1 MAARFRSLPLP
12 AAAAAVAAVFAS
24 FLLSGSAAGAA
35 TVKWFIAETN
45 SAQTAW
51 MREVARAYEARTPGT
66 TIAIEVMSSEPY
78 KGKLT
83 TMLQSRD
90 RPDLVYSWGGG
101 VLYAQV
107 EAGFLKDITADMQGA
122 WRASFSPAA
131 VEAMTYKGRVY
142 GAPVQAT
149 VSGLWYNKAL
159 LARAGVDPASLGSW
173 DGLLDAVRKLKAA
186 GITPFAV
193 GGADKWPLN
202 QYWAQIALRVG
213 GRQAFEAAFNR
224 TGGAGFDSPDLLRT
238 SQLYRQ
244 LIEMEPFQRGFM
256 GDTGPQAAG
265 QFGDGKAAMAVTGNW
280 HYPLQRNQSG
290 DQRGQPDEVIGWMP
304 FPTVPG
310 GKGDQSDLLAGINGF
325 LVTRDAP
332 PEAVAFL
339 RYYSSEEVQ
348 RDAARRGLFIPVVRG
363 AEQDLANPFFRD
375 MAVRLQNAAYAQNYW
390 DQMLGPQAGR
400 VVNDASADL
409 AAGRITAAQMGSRI
423 QDAWEMER

>member
-1 MAARFRSLPLP
+1 MTRFRLVP
-12 AAAAAVAAVFAS
+12 ASAAAVAIAAALLAS
-24 FLLSGSAAGAA
+24 QATAAAAA
-35 TVKWFIAETN
+35 TVKWFIAESNT
-45 SAQTAW
+45 AQTAW

-66 TIAIEVMSSEPY
+66 TVAIEVMTSEPY
-78 KGKLT
+78 KAKLT

-107 EAGFLKDITADMQGA
+107 EAGFLKDISADLQGA

-131 VEAMTYKGRVY
+131 VEAMTYKGRTY
-142 GAPVQAT
+142 GVPVQAT
-149 VSGLWYNKAL
+149 VSGLWYSKTL
-159 LARAGVDPASLGSW
+159 LARANVDPASLATW
-173 DGLLDAVRKLKAA
+173 DGLLAAVRALKAA

-213 GRQAFEAAFNR
+213 GRQAFESAFNR
-224 TGGAGFDSPDLLRT
+224 SGRAGAGFDGPDLLRT

-244 LIEMEPFQRGFM
+244 LVEMEPFQRGYM

-265 QFGDGKAAMAVTGNW
+265 QFGDGKAAMAVIGNW

-290 DQRGQPDEVIGWMP
+290 DQRGQPDEAIGWMP

-310 GKGDQSDLLAGINGF
+310 GKGDPSDLLAGINGY

>member
-1 MAARFRSLPLP
+1 MARFRLVPLSAAVV
-12 AAAAAVAAVFAS
+12 AAAFALLVHAGAAA
-24 FLLSGSAAGAA
+24 AA

-45 SAQTAW
+45 SVQTAW

-107 EAGFLKDITADMQGA
+107 EAGFLRDVTADVQGA
-122 WRASFSPAA
+122 WRTSFSPAA

-149 VSGLWYNKAL
+149 VSGLWYSKPL
-159 LARAGVDPASLGSW
+159 LARAGVDPASLGNW
-173 DGLLDAVRKLKAA
+173 DGLLVAVRALKAA

-224 TGGAGFDSPDLLRT
+224 SGAGFDGPDLLRT

-244 LIEMEPFQRGFM
+244 LVEMEPFQRGYM

-265 QFGDGKAAMAVTGNW
+265 QFGDGKAAMAVIGNW

-290 DQRGQPDEVIGWMP
+290 DQRGQPDEAMGWMP

-310 GKGDQSDLLAGINGF
+310 GKGDPSDLLAGINGW

-339 RYYSSEEVQ
+339 RYYTSEEVQ
-348 RDAARRGLFIPVVRG
+348 RDGARRGLFIPVARG
-363 AEQDLANPFFRD
+363 AEQELANPFFRD
-375 MAVRLQNAAYAQNYW
+375 MATRLQTAAYAQSYW